1 MTAPASPALRLGS
14 PSIGAISVLAGATG
28 TLESVVSPTL
38 PLLQRELSIDPAQG
52 ALLSIAMLITG
63 ALTAPI
69 AGVLGDR
76 HGGKRVLIWLM
87 AVVSAGGLVSALAP
101 NLPVLLAGQVL
112 EGAMVGAMPLSFIL
126 VRKLCP
132 EDKSPVAIGVIS
144 GFFVGGGML
153 GTLVAGPI
161 AEGLSRH
168 WMFALP
174 TFAIIVASLLVYKLV
189 PDDEPSRN
197 DAKIDWPGVVLLS
210 GIVLTFMAGLAAAP
224 DMGSQPLLLVGVV
237 VCLAAFVTAWTVVER
252 RAASPMFDLRMLAK
266 PAVWR
271 SYAITFAVCIGAALS
286 IFLVPQLFAVSGDG
300 YGFDASSTDIGRYLL
315 PAAAMAAI
323 SGPLSGLGVRRFG
336 STAVVAAG
344 VVIMTTSLVGMAFFH
359 TEIWHLVVGKAL
371 ISLANGACITALVI
385 KTATAVD
392 QGTTGTA
399 TSLVLVI
406 RVLGFATGAQL
417 GGAVLTAGTPDGSDI
432 PAESA
437 YVTALIIAGVVTTL
451 SLLAVRNMN
460 KGATNESR

>member
-189 PDDEPSRN
+189 PDDEPSRK

>member
-1 MTAPASPALRLGS
+1 MIAPAAPPLRGVGNS
-14 PSIGAISVLAGATG
+14 AVAAVGILAGAAG

-38 PLLQRELSIDPAQG
+38 PLLQRELAIDPAQG

-76 HGGKRVLIWLM
+76 HGGKRVMIWLM
-87 AVVSAGGLVSALAP
+87 AVVTAGGLVSSLAP
-101 NLPVLLAGQVL
+101 NLPVLLLGQVL

-126 VRKLCP
+126 MRKLLP
-132 EDKSPVAIGVIS
+132 ADKSPVAIGVVS

-153 GTLVAGPI
+153 GTLIAGPI

-168 WMFALP
+168 WMFAIP
-174 TFAIIVASLLVYKLV
+174 TMAIVVATVLVHRLL
-189 PDDEPSRN
+189 PDDHPSRT
-197 DAKIDWPGVVLLS
+197 DARIDWPGVLLLS
-210 GIVLTFMAGLAAAP
+210 GIVLTFMAGLATAP

-237 VCLAAFVTAWTVVER
+237 VLLAVFVAGWLAVER
-252 RAASPMFDLRMLAK
+252 RAGTPMFDLRLLAR
-266 PAVWR
+266 PAIWC
-271 SYAITFAVCIGAALS
+271 SYVVTFAVCVGAALS
-286 IFLVPQLFAVSGDG
+286 IYLVPQLFAVSGDG
-300 YGFDASSTDIGRYLL
+300 YGFGASSTDIGRYLL

-323 SGPLSGLGVRRFG
+323 SGPLGGFGVRRFG
-336 STAVVAAG
+336 STAVVAVGIVLMTAG
-344 VVIMTTSLVGMAFFH
+344 LIGMAFIH

-385 KTATAVD
+385 KTATSVD
-392 QGTTGTA
+392 QGNTGTA

-406 RVLGFATGAQL
+406 RVLGFATGAQI
-417 GGAVLTAGTPDGSDI
+417 GGAVLTAGIPAGSDI

-437 YVTALIIAGVVTTL
+437 YVTALVIAGVVTTL
-451 SLLAVRNMN
+451 SLLALRTMSKGVRN
-460 KGATNESR
+460 

>member
-1 MTAPASPALRLGS
+1 MTAPAAPPIRIVGNSAVAAVG
-14 PSIGAISVLAGATG
+14 ILAGALG

-87 AVVSAGGLVSALAP
+87 VVVTAGGLVSSLAP
-101 NLPVLLAGQVL
+101 NLLVLLLGQGL

-126 VRKLCP
+126 MRKLLP
-132 EDKSPVAIGVIS
+132 ADRSPVAIGVVS

-153 GTLVAGPI
+153 GTLIAGPI

-168 WMFALP
+168 WMFAIP
-174 TFAIIVASLLVYKLV
+174 TMAIVAATVLVHRLL
-189 PDDEPSRN
+189 PDDRPSRT
-197 DAKIDWPGVVLLS
+197 DARIDWPGMLLLS
-210 GIVLTFMAGLAAAP
+210 GIVLTFMAGLATAP

-237 VCLAAFVTAWTVVER
+237 VLLAVFVTGWVAVER
-252 RAASPMFDLRMLAK
+252 RAATPMFDLRLLAR
-266 PAVWR
+266 PAIWR
-271 SYAITFAVCIGAALS
+271 SYVVTFAACIGAALS
-286 IFLVPQLFAVSGDG
+286 IYLVPQLFAVSGDG
-300 YGFDASSTDIGRYLL
+300 YGFGASPTDIGRYLL

-323 SGPLSGLGVRRFG
+323 SGPLGGLGVRRFG

-344 VVIMTTSLVGMAFFH
+344 IVLMTAGLIGMALVH
-359 TEIWHLVVGKAL
+359 TEVWHLVVGKAL
-371 ISLANGACITALVI
+371 ISLANGVCITALVI
-385 KTATAVD
+385 KTATSVD
-392 QGTTGTA
+392 QGNTGTA
-399 TSLVLVI
+399 TSMVLVI
-406 RVLGFATGAQL
+406 RVLGFATGAQI
-417 GGAVLTAGTPDGSDI
+417 GGAVLTAGTSAGSDI

-437 YVTALIIAGVVTTL
+437 YVTALVIASVVTTL
-451 SLLAVRNMN
+451 SLLALRTMS
-460 KGATNESR
+460 KGARN